1 MLESVPMLSS
11 GITVDVIGSQ
21 CRCENDSIWWTDTPI
36 PLRQGVSSLNQA
48 CL

>member
-36 PLRQGVSSLNQA
+36 LIECHFGKVYPA
-48 CL
+48 